1 MMNIENL
8 TLKAITA
15 CISGGAEIMSVYNT
29 EFDFELKNDN
39 TPLTL
44 ADKKCNKKIEEIL
57 SNLKIPILS
66 EEGKPTDFNDRK
78 KWKYLWIVDPL
89 DGTKEFIKKNDE
101 FTVNVALINNNKPII
116 GVIYVPV
123 KNILYFSNENIG
135 SYKLSIS
142 PVELKNISSIE
153 NLISNSIKLP
163 ITKNINK
170 YVIVASRSHMSKET
184 EKFVKDKSQKNKN
197 IEIISVGSSLKIC
210 MVAEGKADV
219 YPRLA
224 PTMEWDVAAGH
235 AIAKYSGFK
244 ILNFENGEELTYNK
258 DNLLNPFFIVE

>member
-1 MMNIENL
+1 MNIENL
-8 TLKAITA
+8 TLKAIIA
-15 CISGGAEIMSVYNT
+15 SLCGGAEIMSVYNT

-44 ADKKCNKKIEEIL
+44 ADKKCNEKIEEIL
-57 SNLKIPILS
+57 ENITIPILS
-66 EEGKPTDFNDRK
+66 EEGKSINYNERK

-101 FTVNVALINNNKPII
+101 FTVNIALIKNNYPII
-116 GVIYVPV
+116 GVIYVPA

-142 PVELKNISSIE
+142 ADEVKNISSIE
-153 NLISNSIKLP
+153 KLISNSKKLP
-163 ITKNINK
+163 VTKNVDK
-170 YVIVASRSHMSKET
+170 HVIVASRSHMSKST
-184 EKFVKDKSQKNKN
+184 EKFVENRKQKNKN
-197 IEIISVGSSLKIC
+197 IEIISIGSSLKIC

-235 AIAKYSGFK
+235 AIAKYSGCK
-244 ILNFENGEELTYNK
+244 ILNSENHEELTYNK
-258 DNLLNPFFIVE
+258 FDLYNPFFIVE